1 MIERSISHDALR
13 LAALL
18 APILL
23 ALACATA
30 GPEVLTSTPDEI
42 AIEFPK
48 NGDLGEATELANAEC
63 AKNGRIARFGVVK
76 TAATPKTRVAK
87 YRCIDPTVAE
97 SATPAPAATAAPT
110 TATESPASDT
120 PPVAS
125 SPPAEG
131 TGGTSE
137 ASGSAP
143 TEASE
148 PPPAP

>member
-13 LAALL
+13 LAAFL

-23 ALACATA
+23 AFACASP

-76 TAATPKTRVAK
+76 TAATPTTRVAK

-97 SATPAPAATAAPT
+97 SSTTAPAATPAPVT
-110 TATESPASDT
+110 TTESPADDT

-125 SPPAEG
+125 SPPEEGSEG
-131 TGGTSE
+131 TSD
-137 ASGSAP
+137 
-143 TEASE
+143 ASE
-148 PPPAP
+148 PPPAPQQVD